1 MLQSLTASR
10 GGGGG
15 RDQVNFV
22 VTPSK
27 SSNFPH
33 PPPFNQ
39 VINNDLDQSL
49 LLFQHHALR
58 MADPISNVLSSFQLM
73 YLILLQFSW
82 LDPDSHRSPIDLA
95 IWE

>member
-10 GGGGG
+10 GGGE

-33 PPPFNQ
+33 PHPPPFNQ
-39 VINNDLDQSL
+39 VINNDQSL